1 MNSYQFVVQRLL
13 LANLCNMGKTY
24 KESYYGSKQA
34 KLAAEYQSKKRIKH
48 TKMDAYNRTNFK
60 KCADY

>member
-1 MNSYQFVVQRLL
+1 
-13 LANLCNMGKTY
+13 MGKTY

-34 KLAAEYQSKKRIKH
+34 KLATEYQSKKRIKH

-60 KCADY
+60 KCVDY